1 MAVMPPPTSLRCEH
15 SPDSPVI
22 IYKPKEGFETGT
34 FPTIF
39 QDDDV
44 FKHPIMSSTTNTT
57 SSLHEDEVSEI
68 WGHLMISMIYNHLGK
83 VLGIFEAIE
92 AIRGRDIIGCN
103 EYQYYTRQGKI

>member
-1 MAVMPPPTSLRCEH
+1 MTTAEKKFLKTHRWNSFCFFSSVLYKYCTVQMAVMPPPTSLRCEH

-68 WGHLMISMIYNHLGK
+68 
-83 VLGIFEAIE
+83 
-92 AIRGRDIIGCN
+92 
-103 EYQYYTRQGKI
+103 